1 MCALASQQT
10 RTHNTQKQRKHQP
23 TSCLRA
29 HSQHN
34 RKPSA
39 ISTYKKFSNRWC
51 ELEKNRKKSNS
62 IIIIN
67 AMTLFLF
74 GIKFYIYILH
84 VIIVLEISFAAVDLS
99 VRQYS
104 RKIKMEIFY
113 LFLMTKRT
121 NYVFSFECVWVHIG
135 KRSKREW
142 ISWKW

>member
-1 MCALASQQT
+1 MHWRRSKHAHITHKSNVNINRQVVCGRIHSTTENHLLFLPTKNSQT
-10 RTHNTQKQRKHQP
+10 DDVSWK
-23 TSCLRA
+23 
-29 HSQHN
+29 
-34 RKPSA
+34 
-39 ISTYKKFSNRWC
+39 
-51 ELEKNRKKSNS
+51 KNRKKSNS

-84 VIIVLEISFAAVDLS
+84 VIIVLEINFAAVDLS
-99 VRQYS
+99 VRRYS